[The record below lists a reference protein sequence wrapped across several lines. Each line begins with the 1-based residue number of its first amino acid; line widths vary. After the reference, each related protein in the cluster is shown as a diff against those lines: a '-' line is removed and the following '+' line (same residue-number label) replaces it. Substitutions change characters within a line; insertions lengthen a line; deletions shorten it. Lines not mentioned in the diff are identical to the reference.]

1 MSALPPRSN
10 RRQARA
16 SLGSCIIAIALL
28 FAIAIWQVL
37 LLPRFIIP
45 IFDDFH
51 IEIPWLMGRLIAL
64 PANSVILFTGLATAA
79 LVIKEALLS
88 RKRLTRTI
96 NLSAVLL
103 MLVYASVFTY
113 VCLTT
118 CVTLMQSNV

>member
-1 MSALPPRSN
+1 M
-10 RRQARA
+10 
-16 SLGSCIIAIALL
+16 GSCVIAIALL
-28 FAIAIWQVL
+28 FAIAIWHVL

-51 IEIPWLMGRLIAL
+51 IETPWLMGRLIAL

-79 LVIKEALLS
+79 LVIKEVLLS
-88 RKRLTRTI
+88 RKKMTRAI

-118 CVTLMQSNV
+118 CATLMQSNV